1 MHGSRSDCLYV
12 EMQIE
17 LKCEYKSLT
26 MREKMG
32 SFEVYGI
39 ICEILASYVFR
50 YLFDKDTYRNDME
63 VNSHL
68 LQTVPLCEIS
78 CISKNQIPIS

>member
-1 MHGSRSDCLYV
+1 MVLYV
-12 EMQIE
+12 
-17 LKCEYKSLT
+17 KSW
-26 MREKMG
+26 
-32 SFEVYGI
+32 
-39 ICEILASYVFR
+39 LAVLH

>member
-1 MHGSRSDCLYV
+1 
-12 EMQIE
+12 MQIE

-26 MREKMG
+26 MREKMS

-39 ICEILASYVFR
+39 ICEILASYVLR